1 MASYTGH
8 KHQSTYE
15 CVDQHP
21 EYITGHHANTNGA
34 LFYFV
39 SPDCSGTA
47 TVGHCPPYNTGK
59 QLTIVLSVQNRHVFY
74 TLNFIISG
82 VAT

>member
-1 MASYTGH
+1 MTTILLPSTGYLMASYTGH

-21 EYITGHHANTNGA
+21 EYITGHHADTNGA

-47 TVGHCPPYNTGK
+47 TVGHCPPYNSGK
-59 QLTIVLSVQNRHVFY
+59 QLTCVVC
-74 TLNFIISG
+74 TK
-82 VAT
+82 